1 MKGKLAYSNCHLVAL
16 FFVTLE
22 LTWQKHLKQ
31 SEKDTLN
38 TAIIEDPHLR
48 GWNVDF
54 ANHVAYKVSRPRTIP
69 EALMFTVY
77 CCMI

>member
-16 FFVTLE
+16 FFATLE

-38 TAIIEDPHLR
+38 TAIIEDLHLR

-54 ANHVAYKVSRPRTIP
+54 VNHVAYKVSRPPTNATP
-69 EALMFTVY
+69 VMFTMY